1 MRTERAGV
9 WFLGLGQMAAYAGLY
24 YGFAAMLPDLLARTG
39 WGAGTLALGPTLG
52 FLVAAL
58 LAPQAG
64 KLVDRGWSLTL
75 LTAGPLLAGAIML
88 GLSAVQTPAQWL
100 VLWAALGVAQAISLY
115 ETCFGFLTRR
125 LGPEARAAI
134 VRITLVAGLAGSV
147 SFPLGSFAVAHW
159 GWRGALWAYAALLI
173 CIAAPVNRAG
183 VLMLRRGVRRGP
195 STRVVTPGVTR
206 RLLANPVFWALGGM
220 LGLIWAQY
228 SMLVTYSL
236 PIFEDRGAAHALA
249 VTAAALLGPSAI
261 VSRFLLIGGGG
272 RLGNFRLLAVIL
284 SGLTLAAV
292 TLIAAGLETAL
303 IFVYVVVQGAS
314 IGVASIMRPSIT
326 AEVLGSEH
334 FGAIYGIVSVFTL
347 VGTALAP
354 YLGSAFL
361 WLGGVQLLLWGALG
375 MILCAV
381 LLAWLMARSYRAS

>member
-9 WFLGLGQMAAYAGLY
+9 WFLGVGQMAAYAGLY

-39 WGAGTLALGPTLG
+39 WSAGTLALGPTLG
-52 FLVAAL
+52 FLVAAI

-134 VRITLVAGLAGSV
+134 VRITLVAGLAGTV

-173 CIAAPVNRAG
+173 CVSAPVNRTG

-195 STRVVTPGVTR
+195 TDRVVTRGVTR
-206 RLLANPVFWALGGM
+206 RVLAKPVFWALGGM

-261 VSRFLLIGGGG
+261 VSRFLLIGGGA

-292 TLIAAGLETAL
+292 ALIAAGLETSL

-326 AEVLGSEH
+326 AEVLGSED
-334 FGAIYGIVSVFTL
+334 FGAIYGIVSVFPL

-354 YLGSAFL
+354 YAGSAFL

-381 LLAWLMARSYRAS
+381 LLAGLMARSYRAS